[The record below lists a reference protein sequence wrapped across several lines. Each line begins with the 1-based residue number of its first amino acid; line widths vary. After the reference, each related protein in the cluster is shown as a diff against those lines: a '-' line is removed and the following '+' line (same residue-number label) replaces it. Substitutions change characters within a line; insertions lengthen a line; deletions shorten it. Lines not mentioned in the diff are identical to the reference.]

1 MSNSNTRPGHGD
13 DRESGGEQHPAAQH
27 ADQLAWAVYV
37 GDSYSDSETLAV
49 VADSEQRAKN
59 KALNRSDRDG
69 EVVGIDGPF
78 TNSEPGVWE
87 FEFIT
92 EHRETVVVE
101 APNED
106 YATESAEAQR
116 DHRGEYKRTIRT
128 ESRRL
133 NVEPK
138 GADCDG

>member
-1 MSNSNTRPGHGD
+1 MSDNTAED
-13 DRESGGEQHPAAQH
+13 KTDGGKQHPAAQH

-37 GDSYSDSETLAV
+37 GDSHSDSEMLAV

-59 KALNRSDRDG
+59 KALNRSERDG
-69 EVVGIDGPF
+69 EVVHIDGPF

-87 FEFIT
+87 FEYIT

-101 APNED
+101 APNKD
-106 YATESAEAQR
+106 YAEESAEAQR
-116 DHRGEYKRTIRT
+116 THRGEYKRTSHT

-138 GADCDG
+138 GVDHDS